1 MEPKFLNVKVDR
13 VVQVTEKQWVLQ
25 ESDPL
30 WLKFEAWVLL
40 EKLVGKNQ
48 EYQRRNLFGVCF
60 CFDLAA
66 AVRRALRSCLFK
78 NVKWRKMVA
87 VLGDLSVH
95 GCRRSPLALVSLRLL
110 DARGSD
116 ILSQLPRG
124 GDCLVGII
132 DCRRA
137 LR

>member
-48 EYQRRNLFGVCF
+48 EYQRRDLFSVCI

-78 NVKWRKMVA
+78 NVK
-87 VLGDLSVH
+87 
-95 GCRRSPLALVSLRLL
+95 
-110 DARGSD
+110 
-116 ILSQLPRG
+116 
-124 GDCLVGII
+124 
-132 DCRRA
+132 
-137 LR
+137 